1 MTVAT
6 EQQAPRR
13 IVVIGAGFGGLTCA
27 RKLAGK
33 PGIDVTIID
42 RNPYQVF
49 SPLLYQVSTGG
60 LPEDDIAYPVRAAV
74 PKAHFRR
81 GDVVRID
88 PNAKTVR
95 LADGGIIPFDEL
107 VLAVGS
113 TGNTFGIPGV
123 AENSLQMKTIQEARV
138 IRRKLLQ
145 TYEDVE
151 FGRLPK
157 EALRVVVVGGGP
169 TGVEISGAVA
179 ELQRAMRHEFP
190 AIYANASVTLVEA
203 GPRLLPSFSEKSSA
217 NAKKQ
222 LAALGAVI
230 KLDCSVNRMY
240 PDAVHLASG
249 EVLTAGTI
257 VWAAGVAAPAQWS
270 DLGVADRAHRLE
282 VSPTLQLD
290 PNIWVIG
297 DIAHVDGPD
306 GRPLPMVASVAMQMG
321 RYVAKAIVDQIQG
334 VALKPFTYKDKGQ
347 MATIGR
353 RRAVVQL
360 PNGFRMRG
368 TLAWLAWLGLHI
380 FYLAGG
386 RQRGSASSPTGFGT
400 TWRGGLVRGERL
412 STSDEE

>member
-6 EQQAPRR
+6 EHEARR
-13 IVVIGAGFGGLTCA
+13 RVVIVGAGFGGLTCA
-27 RKLAGK
+27 RKLSRDPSIA
-33 PGIDVTIID
+33 VTIID

-74 PKAHFRR
+74 PNAVFRR

-88 PNAKTVR
+88 PKAKTVR
-95 LADGGIIPFDEL
+95 LADGAVIEWDEL

-113 TGNTFGIPGV
+113 TGTTFGIPGV

-138 IRRKLLQ
+138 IRRRLLQ

-190 AIYANASVTLVEA
+190 AIYAHASVTLVEA
-203 GPRLLPSFSEKSSA
+203 GPRLLPSFSEKSSEH
-217 NAKKQ
+217 AKSQ
-222 LAALGAVI
+222 LTDLGAVV
-230 KLDCSVNRMY
+230 KLDCAVDRMY
-240 PDAVHLASG
+240 PGDVHLKTG

-257 VWAAGVAAPAQWS
+257 VWAAGVAAPSQWS
-270 DLGVADRAHRLE
+270 ELGVTDRAHRLE
-282 VSPTLQLD
+282 VSPTLHLD
-290 PNIWVIG
+290 ENIWVIG
-297 DIAHVDGPD
+297 DIAHLDGKD

-321 RYVAKAIVDQIQG
+321 RYVARSIVRQIQG
-334 VALKPFTYKDKGQ
+334 LPLKPFAYKNKGQ

-353 RRAVVQL
+353 RRAVVEM

-368 TLAWLAWLGLHI
+368 TLAWFAWLGLHI

-386 RQRGSASSPTGFGT
+386 RQRVSVIADWFWNYVVWGIGPRRT
-400 TWRGGLVRGERL
+400 VI
-412 STSDEE
+412 D